1 MSLIQK
7 INMKIVYIL
16 LMSFAACFGQ
26 TKTKSKPTNMQTSN
40 NINSQFY
47 NFKLNAID
55 GTVIDFAKYKGKKVL
70 IVNTASECGY
80 TPQYKELQ
88 KLHETYGDKITVL
101 GFPCND
107 FGGQEPGNATEI
119 QTFCQK
125 NYGVSFQIFEKLA
138 VKGDNI
144 APLYKWLTTKTQNGW
159 NQQAPTWN
167 FCKYLVNQNGELVK
181 FFPSAVSPMGNEI
194 IDAISK

>member
-1 MSLIQK
+1 
-7 INMKIVYIL
+7 
-16 LMSFAACFGQ
+16 MSFAACFGQ
-26 TKTKSKPTNMQTSN
+26 TKTKSKPTNMETN
-40 NINSQFY
+40 KNINSQFY

-55 GTVIDFAKYKGKKVL
+55 GTLIDFAKYKGKKVL

-88 KLHETYGDKITVL
+88 KLHEAYGDKITVL

-107 FGGQEPGNATEI
+107 FGGQEPGTATEI

-167 FCKYLVNQNGELVK
+167 FCKYLVNENGELVK
-181 FFPSAVSPMGNEI
+181 FFPSSVSPTGNEI
-194 IDAISK
+194 VDAISK